1 MLACLRGVVKKF
13 CMVNPLC
20 GGATGVIC
28 IFSVVGNANA
38 GSGTPDWTHREAPGT
53 MFMMIQIR
61 SVSPSPEGLFMQEKR
76 CVVKC

>member
-1 MLACLRGVVKKF
+1 M
-13 CMVNPLC
+13 
-20 GGATGVIC
+20 IC

-61 SVSPSPEGLFMQEKR
+61 SVSPSPEGLFYAGKTLCCEMLNSSQFR
-76 CVVKC
+76 WLMLACLRGSC